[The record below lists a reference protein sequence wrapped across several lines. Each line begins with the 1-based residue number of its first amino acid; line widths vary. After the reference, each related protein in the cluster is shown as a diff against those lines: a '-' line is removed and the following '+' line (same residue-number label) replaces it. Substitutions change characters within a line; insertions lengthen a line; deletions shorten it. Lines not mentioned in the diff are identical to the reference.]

1 MIAREGMIDDLIDM
15 LAERV
20 AEKLR
25 ARQANDEFVD
35 QRSVPGL
42 TRRAYLEAA
51 RAGAFK
57 SSKVGRRVIAKRAEV
72 IAWIESKARGPVGAP
87 APAVAVD
94 ELDEEREALGLKP
107 RARGAA

>member
-1 MIAREGMIDDLIDM
+1 MSASDSVFDELIDK

-25 ARQANDEFVD
+25 AQQANDEYVD

-51 RAGAFK
+51 RAGAFR

-72 IAWIESKARGPVGAP
+72 VAWIESKARGPVGAP
-87 APAVAVD
+87 AAAVAVD